1 LSWPQ
6 QELPGL
12 PVRQVPLGLQELLE
26 LGHQMLKALREVQ
39 A

>member
-12 PVRQVPLGLQELLE
+12 PGRQVPLGLQELLE
-26 LGHQMLKALREVQ
+26 LGHQILKALRE
-39 A
+39 AKA